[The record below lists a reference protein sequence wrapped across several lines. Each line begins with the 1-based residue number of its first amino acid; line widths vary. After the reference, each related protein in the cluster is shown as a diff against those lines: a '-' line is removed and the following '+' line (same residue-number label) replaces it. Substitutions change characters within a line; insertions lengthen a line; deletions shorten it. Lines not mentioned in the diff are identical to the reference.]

1 MIKRLKKSYNLFRH
15 QTDILIDD
23 GIGVSVEDTMEIAQA
38 HEEDYGPNSFHDA
51 PFNVYIIKKKQYTN
65 LK

>member
-23 GIGVSVEDTMEIAQA
+23 GIGVSVEDTMEIAR
-38 HEEDYGPNSFHDA
+38 
-51 PFNVYIIKKKQYTN
+51 PF
-65 LK
+65 